1 MPRLTESEYDALEDE
16 FTRNPP
22 GVDPARARHS
32 VRMIVVDDFS
42 TDWLRLKAE
51 AAHTS
56 PAQLIN
62 EMVRE
67 KAATAEA

>member
-1 MPRLTESEYDALEDE
+1 MPRLTEAEYDALEDK

-22 GVDPARARHS
+22 DVDPARSRHP

-42 TDWLRLKAE
+42 AGWLRIKAE

-62 EMVRE
+62 ELVRE
-67 KAATAEA
+67 KAAAEA